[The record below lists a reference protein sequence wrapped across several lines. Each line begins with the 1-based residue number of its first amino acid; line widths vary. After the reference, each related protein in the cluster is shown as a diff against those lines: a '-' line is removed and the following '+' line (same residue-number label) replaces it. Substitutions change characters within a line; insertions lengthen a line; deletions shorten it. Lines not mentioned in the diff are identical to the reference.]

1 MNFNLV
7 TALLCTF
14 SWISVSVSEFY
25 IVEVEPGEEATLV
38 CSNFTTFPAHI
49 HWFRL
54 NTGSNYS
61 CISSMGSFGGKATF
75 CDGFQNSKFKMT
87 SNSTT
92 ILLKIKRVASSDYGL
107 YFCGFY
113 LEENTVIVHATH
125 LKVQEVFDALP
136 KLTSMILGG
145 LIFSLIIVIICLVV
159 KIRNIFEQL
168 TDSCCFPNLGHDERQ
183 NPQPSEN
190 LASDALHYAAL
201 SFKLRAKTNRMPAS
215 ERELEP
221 NVVYAAT
228 R

>member
-38 CSNFTTFPAHI
+38 CSNFTAFPSHI

-54 NTGSNYS
+54 NTGSSYS

-159 KIRNIFEQL
+159 KIRKL
-168 TDSCCFPNLGHDERQ
+168 HSGHDERQ

-201 SFKLRAKTNRMPAS
+201 SFKPRAKTNRMPAS
-215 ERELEP
+215 ERELET